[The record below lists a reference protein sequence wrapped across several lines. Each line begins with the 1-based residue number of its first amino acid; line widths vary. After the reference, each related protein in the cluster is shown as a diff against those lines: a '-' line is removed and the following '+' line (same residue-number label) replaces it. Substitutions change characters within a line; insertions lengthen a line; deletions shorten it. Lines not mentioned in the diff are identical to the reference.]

1 LTRKLQRHRNRPRR
15 KQVFWNLGKKSEG
28 GKTELPVLKYGKG
41 NNFHRVKV
49 SAHTALDELN
59 LMKHSV
65 TDIYLPLS
73 IQLKFKK
80 KKKREIREALS
91 GTDKLKA
98 FFYFF

>member
-1 LTRKLQRHRNRPRR
+1 MTRKLQRHRNRPRR

-65 TDIYLPLS
+65 TDIYLP
-73 IQLKFKK
+73 
-80 KKKREIREALS
+80 
-91 GTDKLKA
+91 
-98 FFYFF
+98 